1 MATGGVEIL
10 NTGNPELNA
19 LIESH
24 FILVNSI
31 SQSPQDIVDILVP
44 LHVLSQNDMADI
56 KSDGLNNRE
65 KARRIVKILTDKV
78 ELDHSFY
85 HVLIA
90 NLTKNQSWMKS
101 CLEKVRE
108 NFDNAQQ
115 AETSHNYNDNSGKF
129 FSV

>member
-115 AETSHNYNDNSGKF
+115 AETSHNYMAGLICK
-129 FSV
+129 

>member
-78 ELDHSFY
+78 ELDPSFY

-90 NLTKNQSWMKS
+90 NLTKNLPWMKL

-115 AETSHNYNDNSGKF
+115 AETSHN
-129 FSV
+129 